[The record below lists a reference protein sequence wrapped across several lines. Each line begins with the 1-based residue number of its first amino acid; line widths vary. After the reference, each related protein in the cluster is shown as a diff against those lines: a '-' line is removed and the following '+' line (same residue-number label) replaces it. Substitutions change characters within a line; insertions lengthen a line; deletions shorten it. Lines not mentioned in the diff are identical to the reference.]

1 MKSKEMKEDLLNF
14 ILSSRRE
21 SWRKI
26 PDRMKANAF
35 IDQLMNLL
43 FSQGCTSNEFMVD
56 SCIKNLKNE
65 LFELLKVCCNFNDSH
80 AQKVLHQFF
89 GRIIPVYREL
99 LKDAAFIAFSDPAA
113 KSIDEVIITYPGFY
127 AIAVYRFAHEL
138 SLMNVAYLPRLIS
151 EFCHSRTAIDI
162 HPGAI
167 IGCPVAIDH
176 GTGVVIGE
184 TTVIGN
190 HVRIYQGVTLGAL
203 VVKKSDSIK
212 KRHPTIEDNVDLYS
226 GCTILGGNT
235 TIGHHSV
242 IGGNVWITKSIP
254 PNSVVYTTPEIKIR
268 QVMTSEFFSEN
279 NSQ

>member
-1 MKSKEMKEDLLNF
+1 MKEELLTF
-14 ILSSRRE
+14 ILNSRRE

-26 PDRMKANAF
+26 PDRQQAHAF

-43 FSQGCTSNEFMVD
+43 FSQGCTSNEFMLK
-56 SCIKNLKNE
+56 SCIENLKNE
-65 LFELLKVCCNFNDSH
+65 LYGLLRVCCNFDEPQ
-80 AQKVLHQFF
+80 AEDVMLRFF
-89 GRIIPVYREL
+89 DRIVPVYKAL
-99 LKDAAFIAFSDPAA
+99 LKDAAFIASSDPAA

-127 AIAVYRFAHEL
+127 AIAVYRFSHEL
-138 SLMNVAYLPRLIS
+138 SLLNVAYLPRLIS

-162 HPGAI
+162 HPGAT

-184 TTVIGN
+184 TTVIGD

-203 VVKKSDSIK
+203 VVKKSDAVK
-212 KRHPTIEDNVDLYS
+212 KRHPTIEDHVDLYS

-242 IGGNVWITKSIP
+242 IGGNVWITKSVP
-254 PNSVVYTTPEIKIR
+254 PYSVAYTTPEIKIR
-268 QVMTSEFFSEN
+268 QVMTPEIFTETK
-279 NSQ
+279 